1 MKREEMSKPKPPA
14 APRDRQSQR
23 KHLPVVVKGEHP
35 IRKEKAAAEKRAL
48 GKRLKGQ
55 KADDAADKM
64 IRAEKGN
71 AGKPARDKARR
82 PRKTVKAASSK
93 SR

>member
-14 APRDRQSQR
+14 PPRGRESPR
-23 KHLPVVVKGEHP
+23 KRMPAVVKGEHP

-64 IRAEKGN
+64 IRAETGG
-71 AGKPARDKARR
+71 AGKPAKDKARR